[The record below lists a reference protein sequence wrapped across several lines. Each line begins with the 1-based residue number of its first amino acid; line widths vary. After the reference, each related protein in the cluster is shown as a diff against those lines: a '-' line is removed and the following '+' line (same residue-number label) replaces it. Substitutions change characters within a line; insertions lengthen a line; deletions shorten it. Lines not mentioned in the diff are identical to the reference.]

1 MNKSIL
7 LLGFLFSWSLA
18 QAAPVEDEPLPFDT
32 KMPPRVV
39 QQQAGEPDPAPAVIT
54 RATPACKTV
63 VKKVH
68 GRKVRQEVCGKSAA
82 AKSETA
88 QSKKTVKGKKEK
100 VSKATIAKKS
110 STKSKSNNKKNKR
123 R

>member
-7 LLGFLFSWSLA
+7 LLGFLFSWGLA
-18 QAAPVEDEPLPFDT
+18 HAAPVEDEPLPFDT

-39 QQQAGEPDPAPAVIT
+39 QQQAGEPDPAPVVIT

-82 AKSETA
+82 AKPEA
-88 QSKKTVKGKKEK
+88 HSKKVAKGKKEK
-100 VSKATIAKKS
+100 TAVAKKS
-110 STKSKSNNKKNKR
+110 GTKSKSNNKKNKR